1 MTMNKIAGLE
11 EAFGEAKAVYFTTF
25 HEGEERN
32 RLMTNL
38 NDDPYSMMWFP
49 TQRSTRKVKH
59 IENNPKVLI
68 TFPSQDEGAYYE
80 IEGRAELEDDSIT
93 AEKWRWWYLYWHPSQ
108 RRRFW
113 FPGTRKDPNR
123 VIINVY
129 PQSAKLIQKE

>member
-1 MTMNKIAGLE
+1 MNKVEGLE
-11 EAFGEAKAVYFTTF
+11 EGFQEARAVYFTTF
-25 HEGEERN
+25 KDGEERN

-38 NDDPYSMMWFP
+38 NKDPYSMMWFP
-49 TQRSTRKVKH
+49 TNRDTRKVEDIK
-59 IENNPKVLI
+59 NNPKVLI
-68 TFPSQDEGAYYE
+68 TFPSLTEGKYFE
-80 IEGRAELEDDSIT
+80 IEGKAELENADVT

-129 PQSAKLIQKE
+129 PQSARLVKK